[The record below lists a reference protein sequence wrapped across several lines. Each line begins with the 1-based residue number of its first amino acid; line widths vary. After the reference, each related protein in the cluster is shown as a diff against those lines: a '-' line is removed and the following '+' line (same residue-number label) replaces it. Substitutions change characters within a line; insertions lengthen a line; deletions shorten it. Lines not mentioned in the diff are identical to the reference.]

1 MTLLDS
7 KLLSVNWLLLNLSD
21 LLEIIKGIND
31 CMNCTY
37 VFFFTALDQDLMPV
51 EGDWIEE
58 GHKTSPI
65 TTQTQIITGIAFCC
79 VKLW

>member
-1 MTLLDS
+1 MYEFYLPVHL
-7 KLLSVNWLLLNLSD
+7 
-21 LLEIIKGIND
+21 
-31 CMNCTY
+31 
-37 VFFFTALDQDLMPV
+37 FFTALDRDLMPV

-65 TTQTQIITGIAFCC
+65 TTQTQIITGIAFYC